1 MLQSGKLTTFAIF
14 CYLGVTI
21 KEGGF
26 IPSPRLVLNSVYSS
40 GELLKHSKL
49 IQSLKK
55 KHISSS
61 KKLFSEGSRP
71 KIPKMHH
78 PKQTFSF
85 ILQKKI
91 KIPPIIGY
99 F

>member
-26 IPSPRLVLNSVYSS
+26 IPPPRLVLNSVYSS
-40 GELLKHSKL
+40 GELLKHPKL

-61 KKLFSEGSRP
+61 KKLFSEGSWP

-85 ILQKKI
+85 VLQKKE
-91 KIPPIIGY
+91 KFPA
-99 F
+99 